1 MKETFKE
8 LGLNEQLI
16 KALNELGIK
25 EPTEIQKQAIS
36 LAMEEK
42 NIIGQ
47 SETGTGKTLA
57 FLLPII
63 EKVDASKKEMQ
74 AIILT
79 PTHELAVQINNT
91 IVELR
96 QKGELGVTSTTLIGS
111 ANITRQ
117 IDKLKTKP
125 HILVGSAGRVLEL
138 IKKKKVTA
146 HTIKTLVID
155 EGDKL
160 LDENNIKSVMDIIKS
175 LKREAQLMV
184 FSATLTGD
192 TLKTVQGFMGE
203 AEVIRV
209 KGLNKVNENIDHNF
223 FFVEHREKIDM
234 LRKLIHASKP
244 KKALVF
250 INNSYD
256 VNMTLSKLKFHKI
269 KAEALHGSDK
279 KADRQNALHS
289 FRTGKIQV
297 LVASDIAARGLDI
310 KGITHVINLDI
321 PEEPKDY
328 LHRAGRVGRAGNKGI
343 CYSLVDL
350 KEIPRIKRIE
360 SCFDIKIEQRFIY
373 KGRIIDGEE

>member
-1 MKETFKE
+1 MKNFKE
-8 LGLNEQLI
+8 LGLSEQVL
-16 KALNELGIK
+16 KGLEELQII
-25 EPTEIQKQAIS
+25 EPTDIQKQAIP
-36 LAMEEK
+36 LAMLGK

-63 EKVDASKKEMQ
+63 EKIDISKKEMQ

-79 PTHELAVQINNT
+79 PTHELAVQINNA

-96 QKGELGVTSTTLIGS
+96 QKGNLGVTSTTLIGS

-125 HILVGSAGRVLEL
+125 HIIVGSAGRILEL
-138 IKKKKVTA
+138 MKKKKVTA
-146 HTIKTLVID
+146 HTISTLVID

-160 LDENNIKSVMDIIKS
+160 LDEKNISSVMEIIKAV
-175 LKREAQLMV
+175 KRDAQHMV
-184 FSATLTGD
+184 FSATLTED
-192 TLKTVQGFMGE
+192 TLKTAKSFMAE
-203 AEVIRV
+203 PEVIRV
-209 KGLNKVNENIDHNF
+209 NGVNKVNENIEHNILIVDH
-223 FFVEHREKIDM
+223 RDKIDT
-234 LRKLIHASKP
+234 LRKLIHAAKP
-244 KKALVF
+244 AKALVF
-250 INNSYD
+250 INSSYD

-279 KADRQNALHS
+279 KVERQNALHS

-310 KGITHVINLDI
+310 KGVTHVINLDI

-328 LHRAGRVGRAGNKGI
+328 LHRAGRVGRAGESGA
-343 CYSLVDL
+343 CYSLTDV
-350 KEIPRIKRIE
+350 KEIPKLERVEK
-360 SCFDIKIEQRFIY
+360 SFDIEFHQKFIY
-373 KGRIIDGEE
+373 KGNIVDSEQ